1 MYRLSDEDS
10 RAVDLL
16 LDSPETGN
24 GNGNGNGHGISNAFQ
39 AATST
44 NFTQRLARAEQLLDV
59 IGQMPATE
67 PPANLVARTLQA
79 VESGHLGRPS
89 PTTATARPATAQPR
103 NNVPH
108 A

>member
-16 LDSPETGN
+16 LDSSEAGN
-24 GNGNGNGHGISNAFQ
+24 GNGNGNGHGAGNAFQ

-44 NFTQRLARAEQLLDV
+44 NFTQRLERAEQLLDV
-59 IGQMPATE
+59 IGQMPAAE
-67 PPANLVARTLQA
+67 PPVNLVARTLQA
-79 VESGHLGRPS
+79 VESGHLGRTS
-89 PTTATARPATAQPR
+89 APTVTARPASPQPR
-103 NNVPH
+103 GNRPH